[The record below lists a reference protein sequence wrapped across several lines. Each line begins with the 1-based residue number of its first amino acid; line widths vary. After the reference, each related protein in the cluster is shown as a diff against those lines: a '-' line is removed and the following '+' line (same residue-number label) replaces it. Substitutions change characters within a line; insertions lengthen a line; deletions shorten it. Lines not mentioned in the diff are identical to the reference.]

1 MKRARRPTWSFVVMR
16 GADKTVKQ
24 FSVSKRSVVV
34 APVAAA
40 IAVTG
45 AIAGLQLK
53 AAYELRHLEDQLS
66 SQSAQFTQTITGMD
80 QVIAGKDEAIVS
92 LQQEILELSRQ
103 AQEMK
108 TKMSE
113 LDELENKLKL
123 FIEKYGGSVID
134 TTSAEP
140 AAGSGKPVGGI
151 VQTLANRSTKQQT
164 PSYIASPGSTM
175 QIAMLAQHTSLDF
188 QALSEMVD
196 AMEASMEQTLIKA
209 QHKRATVDAYPSFW
223 PARSKKLTSGFG
235 YRMDPFT
242 GRATFHAGIDI
253 DGEIGDV
260 VFSAAD
266 GTVSDTGYDARLGNY
281 VVIDHLGDLQ
291 TTYMHLKR
299 IDAKVGDDVVRGE
312 KIGLIGN
319 TGRSTGPH
327 LHFQIMQR
335 NEPVN
340 PLKFLAKHS

>member
-1 MKRARRPTWSFVVMR
+1 MTRARRPTWSFVVMR

-24 FSVSKRSVVV
+24 FSISKRSVVV

-53 AAYELRHLEDQLS
+53 AAYELRHLEDQLF

-80 QVIAGKDEAIVS
+80 EVIAGKDEAIVS
-92 LQQEILELSRQ
+92 LQQELLELSRQ
-103 AQEMK
+103 AEEMK
-108 TKMSE
+108 VKMKE
-113 LDELENKLKL
+113 LDELEGKLKL
-123 FIEKYGGSVID
+123 FIEKYGGSID
-134 TTSAEP
+134 TTGSESST
-140 AAGSGKPVGGI
+140 GSGKPGSGI
-151 VQTLANRSTKQQT
+151 VKTLSSRSADQRA

-175 QIAMLAQHTSLDF
+175 QLAMLAQHTSLDF
-188 QALSEMVD
+188 QALSDMVD
-196 AMEASMEQTLIKA
+196 AMEVSMEQTLLKA
-209 QHKRATVDAYPSFW
+209 QNKRAAVDAYPSLW
-223 PARSKKLTSGFG
+223 PAKSKRLTSGFG
-235 YRMDPFT
+235 YRKDPFT

-253 DGEIGDV
+253 DGDIGDV

-266 GTVSDTGYDARLGNY
+266 GTVSDTGYDSRLGNY
-281 VVIDHLGDLQ
+281 IVIDHLGELQ
-291 TTYMHLKR
+291 TAYMHLKR
-299 IDAKVGDDVVRGE
+299 IDAKVGDVVVRGE

-319 TGRSTGPH
+319 SGRSTGPH